1 MAASEEL
8 FKIAARVL
16 LQQVATPYRVAFER
30 RVIGA
35 AICGVVALI
44 AVVAAVVCGIDAF
57 ELWLTP
63 MLGATTAVLVTMAIL
78 VVIALVLG
86 LGAATMARRAP
97 AAALHD
103 VFDGKQIGSLV
114 EGRLPQLLI
123 AAVVGGLLFGMKR
136 K

>member
-78 VVIALVLG
+78 IVIALVLG

-97 AAALHD
+97 AAALRD